1 MEKNMDIIISLVI
14 GAVLGGG
21 AAFYFLSQR
30 SSGVS
35 ASNSADSDEVVLVT
49 DIVSVYDGDTFRVNV
64 AHWPAFFSPM
74 SIRVRGIDTPEM
86 KGQCDREKELAQ
98 KAKKFT
104 KETLENAKRV
114 ELHNLGRDKYF
125 RVLADVMI
133 DGKNLTDLLI
143 KKGLGRP
150 YDGGTKISWCD

>member
-1 MEKNMDIIISLVI
+1 MWEIVISLLV
-14 GAVLGGG
+14 GVVLGGG
-21 AAFYFLSQR
+21 AVFYFISQR
-30 SSGVS
+30 PSLTSS
-35 ASNSADSDEVVLVT
+35 DSGDDEVVLVT

-86 KGQCDREKELAQ
+86 KGQCEREKTLAK
-98 KAKKFT
+98 KAKEFT
-104 KETLENAKRV
+104 KSKLENADRV

-143 KKGLGRP
+143 KKGLGKA
-150 YDGGTKISWCD
+150 YDGGTKSSWCD